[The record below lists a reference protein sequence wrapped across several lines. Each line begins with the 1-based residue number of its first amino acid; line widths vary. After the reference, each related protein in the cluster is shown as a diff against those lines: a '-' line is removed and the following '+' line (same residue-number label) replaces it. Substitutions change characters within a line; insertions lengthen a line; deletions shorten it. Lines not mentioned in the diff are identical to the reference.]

1 MTDSASPVKPARV
14 LVTGADGTIGRPVV
28 QALLTAG
35 ISVTALS
42 TTWSAPSL
50 ADRVFTG
57 DAADENLV
65 RRAFKDADAV
75 VHLAAIAHPGLGTAR
90 EVFVG
95 NTSATFTVL
104 DVAGELGVRR
114 AVIAS
119 SINAFGVPFNRHDLT
134 PAYYPL
140 DELSPVAH
148 DDAYSLSKWV
158 DEQTGAWAY
167 SRWGITVIAL
177 RFPLVRDLPE
187 LRAFAARLSQNPVE
201 QARLAREGWAYLA
214 MADAVDAVLRGL
226 TRPVSGMHTLLL
238 AAEDTIVGEPTD
250 LLLDRFAS
258 ASERRRNFPGRT
270 APIDT
275 SAARRVLGWIPRH
288 RLGDPSGPIN
298 ATFLERPA

>member
-1 MTDSASPVKPARV
+1 MTDIAPVQPPPVKPTRV

-28 QALLTAG
+28 EALLTAG

-42 TTWSAPSL
+42 AAWSAPSQ

-57 DAADENLV
+57 DAADESLV
-65 RRAFKDADAV
+65 RRALKDADAV
-75 VHLAAIAHPGLGTAR
+75 VHLAAIPHPGLGTAR

-104 DVAGELGVRR
+104 NLAGEAGVRR

-158 DEQTGAWAY
+158 DEQTGAWAH

-177 RFPLVRDLPE
+177 RFPLVRNLPE
-187 LRAFAARLSQNPVE
+187 LRAFAARLRDDPDE
-201 QARLAREGWAYLA
+201 LERLAREGWAYLA
-214 MADAVDAVLRGL
+214 MADALDAVLRGL
-226 TRPVSGMHTLLL
+226 TRPITGMHTLLL
-238 AAEDTIVGEPTD
+238 AAADTLVEEPTD
-250 LLLDRFAS
+250 LLLDRFAP
-258 ASERRRNFPGRT
+258 ASERRRVFPGRT

-275 SAARRVLGWIPRH
+275 SAARRVLGWTPQH
-288 RLGDPSGPIN
+288 RLGDPIC
-298 ATFLERPA
+298 LETSA

>member
-1 MTDSASPVKPARV
+1 MTDSAPPVKPARV

-28 QALLTAG
+28 QALLSAG
-35 ISVTALS
+35 SSVTALS
-42 TTWSAPSL
+42 AAWSGPSP

-57 DAADENLV
+57 DAADETLV
-65 RRAFKDADAV
+65 RQALEDADAV
-75 VHLAAIAHPGLGTAR
+75 VHLAAIPHPGLGTAR

-104 DVAGELGVRR
+104 NVAGEVGVRR

-167 SRWGITVIAL
+167 SRWGITVVAL

-187 LRAFAARLSQNPVE
+187 LREFAARLGRNPGE

-226 TRPVSGMHTLLL
+226 TRPISGMHTLLL
-238 AAEDTIVGEPTD
+238 AAEDTLVEEPTD
-250 LLLDRFAS
+250 LLLDRFAPT
-258 ASERRRNFPGRT
+258 SERRRDFPGRT

-275 SAARRVLGWIPRH
+275 SAARRVLGWVPRH
-288 RLGDPSGPIN
+288 RLGDPSGPIST
-298 ATFLERPA
+298 TFQETPA

>member
-1 MTDSASPVKPARV
+1 MTDSAPPANPTRV

-28 QALLTAG
+28 NALLAAG

-42 TTWSAPSL
+42 VAWSAPSP

-57 DAADENLV
+57 DAADESLV
-65 RRAFKDADAV
+65 RRAFEDVDAV
-75 VHLAAIAHPGLGTAR
+75 VHLAAIPHPGLGTAR

-104 DVAGELGVRR
+104 DAAGELGVRR

-119 SINAFGVPFNRHDLT
+119 SINAFGVPLNRHDLT

-158 DEQTGAWAY
+158 DEQIGAWAH
-167 SRWGITVIAL
+167 SRHGITVIAL
-177 RFPLVRDLPE
+177 RFPLVRDLPA
-187 LRAFAARLSQNPVE
+187 LRTIAARLGQDSGE

-226 TRPVSGMHTLLL
+226 TRPVTGMHTLLL
-238 AAEDTIVGEPTD
+238 AAEDTIIEEPTD
-250 LLLDRFAS
+250 LLLDRYAP
-258 ASERRRNFPGRT
+258 ASERRRAFPGRT

-275 SAARRVLGWIPRH
+275 SAARRALGWAPRH
-288 RLGDPSGPIN
+288 RLGDPIG
-298 ATFLERPA
+298 TTYLETLA

>member
-1 MTDSASPVKPARV
+1 MKLTRV

-28 QALLTAG
+28 EALLTAG

-42 TTWSAPSL
+42 AAWSTPSQ

-57 DAADENLV
+57 DAADESLV
-65 RRAFKDADAV
+65 RRALKDVDAI
-75 VHLAAIAHPGLGTAR
+75 VHLAAIPHPGLGTAR

-104 DVAGELGVRR
+104 NLAGEAGVRR

-119 SINAFGVPFNRHDLT
+119 SINAFGVPFNRHALT

-158 DEQTGAWAY
+158 DEQTAAWAY

-187 LRAFAARLSQNPVE
+187 LRAFAARLRDNPDE
-201 QARLAREGWAYLA
+201 LERLAREGWAYLA
-214 MADAVDAVLRGL
+214 MADALDAVLRGL
-226 TRPVSGMHTLLL
+226 TRPITGMHTLLL
-238 AAEDTIVGEPTD
+238 AAADTLVEEPTD
-250 LLLDRFAS
+250 LLLDRFAP
-258 ASERRRNFPGRT
+258 ASERRRDFPGRT

-275 SAARRVLGWIPRH
+275 SAARRVLGWTPQH
-288 RLGDPSGPIN
+288 RLGDPIC
-298 ATFLERPA
+298 LETSA

>member
-1 MTDSASPVKPARV
+1 MTESASPMKPTRV

-28 QALLTAG
+28 EALLSAG
-35 ISVTALS
+35 ISVSALS
-42 TTWSAPSL
+42 AAWSAPSP

-57 DAADENLV
+57 DAADATLV
-65 RRAFKDADAV
+65 RQALKDADAV
-75 VHLAAIAHPGLGTAR
+75 VHLAAIPHPGLGTAR

-104 DVAGELGVRR
+104 DVAGEVGVRR

-119 SINAFGVPFNRHDLT
+119 SINAFGVPLNRHDLT

-158 DEQTGAWAY
+158 DEQTAAWAY
-167 SRWGITVIAL
+167 SRWDITVIAL

-187 LRAFAARLSQNPVE
+187 LRAAAARLSQDPDE

-226 TRPVSGMHTLLL
+226 TRPVTGMHTLLL
-238 AAEDTIVGEPTD
+238 AAEDTLVEEPTD
-250 LLLDRFAS
+250 LLLDRFAP

-275 SAARRVLGWIPRH
+275 AAARRILGWTPRH
-288 RLGDPSGPIN
+288 RLSDPIN
-298 ATFLERPA
+298 ATFLETPA